1 MQIIAET
8 HSHTVACDHAFST
21 LYENVRYA
29 ARSGIRFL
37 CVTEHCPAMEGA
49 PGGMF
54 FSNLP
59 NVIPDL
65 MEGVVVLKG
74 AEHGHIGLSLIHIT
88 EPTRHEPIEYG
99 EDY

>member
-37 CVTEHCPAMEGA
+37 CVTEHCPACLLYT
-49 PGGMF
+49 
-54 FSNLP
+54 SRC
-59 NVIPDL
+59 V
-65 MEGVVVLKG
+65 
-74 AEHGHIGLSLIHIT
+74 
-88 EPTRHEPIEYG
+88 
-99 EDY
+99 

>member
-21 LYENVRYA
+21 IYENVQYA

-49 PGGMF
+49 RAGC
-54 FSNLP
+54 FS
-59 NVIPDL
+59 
-65 MEGVVVLKG
+65 
-74 AEHGHIGLSLIHIT
+74 AT
-88 EPTRHEPIEYG
+88 CPT
-99 EDY
+99 